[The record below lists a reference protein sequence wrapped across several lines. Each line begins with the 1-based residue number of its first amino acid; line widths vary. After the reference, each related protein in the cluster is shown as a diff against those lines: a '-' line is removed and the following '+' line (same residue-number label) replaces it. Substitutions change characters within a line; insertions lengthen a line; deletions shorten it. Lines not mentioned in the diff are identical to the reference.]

1 MGQNLAEDFDVLML
15 GGGGDTTC
23 AISTDN
29 RLKCWGA
36 NAFGRLGLGDMKDR
50 GDHAGEMGQNLAD
63 MNLGDDF
70 EIAKV
75 RCSVGHCCA
84 MSTDGELKC
93 WGNNKHGE
101 LGYEHR
107 SNVGTRSALD
117 GDLDVIDLGSR
128 PDFIVADF
136 TVNDGSTCAISTKGY
151 SKCWGRGDEGQLEFG
166 DYEDV
171 GGSKGDMGN
180 ALPYNSAGR
189 DAGLVRSKR
198 RIASNGGSASHF
210 CMYEA
215 GSAAKGT
222 CWGKNDFGQLGC
234 GGKTMNKQNKKG
246 KKQNALWKNMGK
258 KNKNGNKKNGQD
270 QSQDQNGKGTED
282 ANGAKSSKEGQD
294 QNDQT
299 GSKGTEE
306 TQGKGTEDDTANNG
320 KGTGG
325 GRRRMQKGSTGGN
338 SKGSTQETSG
348 GDAANAKEAPPAS
361 TMPPPDTTV
370 AHGGNQGADTTM
382 PPPPDTTAPES
393 KGGNKGSDTTMPPPP
408 DTTMPPP
415 PDTTAPNSKGG
426 SKGA

>member
-101 LGYEHR
+101 LDYEHR

-166 DYEDV
+166 GSQDV
-171 GGSKGDMGN
+171 GGASGDMGN
-180 ALPYNSAGR
+180 SLSYNSAGR

-198 RIASNGGSASHF
+198 RVASSGGSGQHF

-215 GSAAKGT
+215 DSDAKGT
-222 CWGKNDFGQLGC
+222 CWGRNNFGQLGC
-234 GGKTMNKQNKKG
+234 GGKTMKKKKG
-246 KKQNALWKNMGK
+246 KKKSAWSGKGKNA
-258 KNKNGNKKNGQD
+258 NKNGNKKNGNNKKNNKKEEDGNRRRLPGAKDAPTDGDMPQDAPGGKDATDTQDQQEPPQTENNGETQDPPAQSKGADETQDAPDQTPPDAEDQQQPPAQDGPPDAEQQGPPQDESNGETQDPPAQSKGADDTQDQQQPPAQDEQNGQGPPAAEQQD
-270 QSQDQNGKGTED
+270 QSEP
-282 ANGAKSSKEGQD
+282 E
-294 QNDQT
+294 
-299 GSKGTEE
+299 
-306 TQGKGTEDDTANNG
+306 
-320 KGTGG
+320 
-325 GRRRMQKGSTGGN
+325 
-338 SKGSTQETSG
+338 
-348 GDAANAKEAPPAS
+348 AKEAP
-361 TMPPPDTTV
+361 
-370 AHGGNQGADTTM
+370 AD
-382 PPPPDTTAPES
+382 
-393 KGGNKGSDTTMPPPP
+393 SDVT
-408 DTTMPPP
+408 
-415 PDTTAPNSKGG
+415 
-426 SKGA
+426 